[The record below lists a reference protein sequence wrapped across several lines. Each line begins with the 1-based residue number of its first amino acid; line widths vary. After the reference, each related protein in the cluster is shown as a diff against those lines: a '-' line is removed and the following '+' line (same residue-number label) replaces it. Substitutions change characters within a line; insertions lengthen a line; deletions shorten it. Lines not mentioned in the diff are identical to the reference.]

1 MELPLP
7 LTAAKSASFVEFP
20 DRLGVL
26 HRLRSI
32 EVYESGM
39 EPLFQLIA
47 DRLER
52 KAYDRSAF
60 VFILLELIYELDLDT
75 ITFSDMLGRLVFCL
89 TEDLDL
95 VGEALEAFAEIQQ
108 TLTEPEPDPDGP
120 EVALWQ
126 DPGAETDSEE
136 AGLWRTDED
145 HEHLMLELQLTQKQC
160 LDRGLSARLAI
171 EMALA
176 RSSRHNVRHSLREI
190 SSLRQSLT
198 RFEELLRESE
208 ERMLEAIGVLGRD

>member
-1 MELPLP
+1 MTS
-7 LTAAKSASFVEFP
+7 TALQSASFVEFP

-32 EVYESGM
+32 EVYEKGM

-108 TLTEPEPDPDGP
+108 TLEEPEPEPAEAVVDPWTDPDETEGP
-120 EVALWQ
+120 WKT
-126 DPGAETDSEE
+126 DP
-136 AGLWRTDED
+136 D
-145 HEHLMLELQLTQKQC
+145 HEHLMLELQLTQKRC
-160 LDRGLSARLAI
+160 LELGLNARVAI

-190 SSLRQSLT
+190 STLRQSLT

-208 ERMLEAIGVLGRD
+208 ERMLEAIGLLGKD

>member
-1 MELPLP
+1 MESLLPLI
-7 LTAAKSASFVEFP
+7 ASKSASFVEFP

-32 EVYESGM
+32 EVYEAGM

-89 TEDLDL
+89 TEDLEL

-108 TLTEPEPDPDGP
+108 TLTEPEPDPESPEVSLWKDGP
-120 EVALWQ
+120 DGE
-126 DPGAETDSEE
+126 SEE
-136 AGLWRTDED
+136 GLWNTDED

-190 SSLRQSLT
+190 SALRHSLT

-208 ERMLEAIGVLGRD
+208 ERMLEAIGVLGQD